1 MASIVDPLLLI
12 VKDSRASSTQ
22 PTAASLYVVD
32 SYLAPTTVPSL
43 LLTGK
48 ASDTDADVKFDR
60 NQSGLNSLLWCSSDE
75 KLYHASV
82 SNFASC

>member
-1 MASIVDPLLLI
+1 MRTPEHITHISILMVIIMAKIGVGF
-12 VKDSRASSTQ
+12 
-22 PTAASLYVVD
+22 
-32 SYLAPTTVPSL
+32 LAPTTVPSL

-48 ASDTDADVKFDR
+48 ASDTAADVKFDR
-60 NQSGLNSLLWCSSDE
+60 NQLGLNSLFWCSSDE